1 MIRQVLN
8 SLTVHDN
15 SWTLK
20 FDNFSEFKNVIS
32 DSLSSP
38 KRHYDAL
45 RTKIDMWLTLKNTYF
60 EEHLRT
66 FACGSLLLRIL
77 YLILNF

>member
-15 SWTLK
+15 SRTFK

-32 DSLSSP
+32 DSLSAP

-45 RTKIDMWLTLKNTYF
+45 RTKIDICDSPLRTPILKNIF
-60 EEHLRT
+60 E
-66 FACGSLLLRIL
+66 LLLVEVYFL
-77 YLILNF
+77 EYCTSF